1 MPLQRQ
7 ALQRG
12 EETSMSMMMRAAAD
26 PTPAPPAG
34 DDLAAQAQ
42 ALGEALL
49 DAAQAL
55 REAPQRPDAQR
66 QALRMLRLVRGWSA
80 LATTAAEY
88 ALASVDGAAPPDA
101 PPHPAA
107 PDHASAPSRPPSAH
121 AGERAERRRT
131 ADGEGPPPRRRTADG
146 GERLVGAAAEEALAR
161 LAPQAASWLAR
172 RAALTLHVLEIP
184 SPEQARRRTAL
195 ALRLAEAVQRH
206 PLAPALLHLIRRALN
221 RTPTLALRAEAR
233 RQALGLTPD
242 AAAEAIGIPADAY
255 VRYVRS
261 GRGLTEE
268 QRAQVA
274 AWAPPDDPGKRSG
287 EALHAAAPL
296 EEIAARAGM
305 TVDDG
310 RAALEALIADLAPPL
325 RAAGLLDGVRVT
337 RPRRSPT
344 ARANGDRT
352 PDPDA
357 VEDEEDGLDLE
368 VVHVWV
374 SPDPPAAQFF
384 TGGWVRLLLAERIRA
399 HAPDADVLIDPVFH
413 RSDGAVFSP
422 ALLAVRGDRA
432 LVAEP
437 MTVRHTDA
445 QAARLRRLRD
455 LAPLLTDGD
464 PRRLIVV
471 LAPLDDAS
479 AMDADGMAQIGDAFG
494 VTVTDLAGADA
505 ALAAALAA

>member
-1 MPLQRQ
+1 MPLQRL

-12 EETSMSMMMRAAAD
+12 EETSMMMRAAAD

-80 LATTAAEY
+80 LATTAVEY

-296 EEIAARAGM
+296 EEIAARAGL
-305 TVDDG
+305 TVDAG
-310 RAALEALIADLAPPL
+310 RTALEALIADLLPAF
-325 RAAGLLDGVRVT
+325 RAAGLLDGVRIT
-337 RPRRSPT
+337 RPRRTPA

-352 PDPDA
+352 PDLDA
-357 VEDEEDGLDLE
+357 IEDEDAALDIE

-455 LAPLLTDGD
+455 LAPLLVDGD
-464 PRRLIVV
+464 PRRLVVV

-479 AMDADGMAQIGDAFG
+479 AMDAEGMAQIGDAFG

>member
-1 MPLQRQ
+1 MPLQRP

-12 EETSMSMMMRAAAD
+12 EETSMMMRAAAD

-161 LAPQAASWLAR
+161 LAPQAAAWLARR

-445 QAARLRRLRD
+445 QAARLRRLRE

-464 PRRLIVV
+464 PRRLVVV

>member
-1 MPLQRQ
+1 M
-7 ALQRG
+7 
-12 EETSMSMMMRAAAD
+12 
-26 PTPAPPAG
+26 
-34 DDLAAQAQ
+34 
-42 ALGEALL
+42 
-49 DAAQAL
+49 
-55 REAPQRPDAQR
+55 
-66 QALRMLRLVRGWSA
+66 
-80 LATTAAEY
+80 TA
-88 ALASVDGAAPPDA
+88 GAAI
-101 PPHPAA
+101 
-107 PDHASAPSRPPSAH
+107 
-121 AGERAERRRT
+121 G
-131 ADGEGPPPRRRTADG
+131 G
-146 GERLVGAAAEEALAR
+146 GERLVGAAAQAALAQR
-161 LAPQAASWLAR
+161 HPQAAAWLAQR
-172 RAALTLHVLEIP
+172 RPALTLHVVEFP
-184 SPEQARRRTAL
+184 APEQVRRQTAL
-195 ALRLAEAVQRH
+195 ARRLAAALQRH
-206 PLAPALLHLIRRALN
+206 PPAPALVHLIRRALN

-455 LAPLLTDGD
+455 LAPLLVDGD

-479 AMDADGMAQIGDAFG
+479 AMDADGMAQVGDAFG